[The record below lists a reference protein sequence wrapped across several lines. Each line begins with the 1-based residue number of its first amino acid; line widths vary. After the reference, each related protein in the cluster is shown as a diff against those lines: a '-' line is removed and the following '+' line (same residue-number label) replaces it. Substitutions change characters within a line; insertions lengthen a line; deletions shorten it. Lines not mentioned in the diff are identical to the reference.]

1 MFQGLHTKTEGAK
14 PKVFKDGQYSDP
26 MYKKLS
32 KINGEI
38 NKLTKQELQAR
49 LREYGLDTRYRV
61 SQMLRVVHVAYSEL
75 PNYCFAL
82 KLLFYIIYIY
92 IVLFDIWTG
101 FLKNHGKTTCMAF
114 WPILSQRKYYE

>member
-1 MFQGLHTKTEGAK
+1 MTAVEKKSYKIISSLLFQGLHTKTEGAK

-92 IVLFDIWTG
+92 ILSC
-101 FLKNHGKTTCMAF
+101 LKFGLAF
-114 WPILSQRKYYE
+114 